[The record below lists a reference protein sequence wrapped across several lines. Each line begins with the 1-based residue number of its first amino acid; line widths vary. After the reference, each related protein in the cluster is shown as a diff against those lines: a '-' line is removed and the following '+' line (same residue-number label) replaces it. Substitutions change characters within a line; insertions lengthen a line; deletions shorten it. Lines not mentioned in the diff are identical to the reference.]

1 MKPLQKSTE
10 TSQPILTKQDY
21 DKIFVGLEELHA
33 LHANLLDQL
42 EKRVSLWDASKTI
55 GDVLTILVSNLL

>member
-21 DKIFVGLEELHA
+21 EKIFLGLEELHQI
-33 LHANLLDQL
+33 HANLLDQL
-42 EKRVSLWDASKTI
+42 EKRISLWDSSKTI
-55 GDVLTILVSNLL
+55 GDVLTSLVS